1 VIGFASQNGGTT
13 GGCGGETVN
22 VSSYDDLANAVSGSD
37 RRIVQISGTISGSGM
52 MDVGSNKTIIG
63 TGSGASV
70 SGFGFNISRQQNVI
84 IQNMSFTQ
92 ANDDSINVQSE
103 STNIWI
109 DHNTFSNGNDGLVDI
124 KRGSSYITV
133 SWNRFSN
140 HHKTC
145 LLGHSDDNGD
155 QDVGKLKVTYH
166 HNYFDGSNTR
176 HPRAR
181 FGHVHVFNNYY
192 RSCSYGVAS
201 TCDAMV
207 LVEANYFEDTKS
219 PTLTQYGS
227 SPSGNVAERDNAYV
241 NSGSPETRG
250 SVPGVPYSYSPDNAS
265 DIPSIVSNGAGA
277 GRL

>member
-1 VIGFASQNGGTT
+1 VIGFASENGGTT
-13 GGCGGETVN
+13 GGCGGETVS
-22 VSSYDDLANAVSGSD
+22 VSSYSDLANAVSGSD
-37 RRIVQISGTISGSGM
+37 QRIVQISGTISGSGM

-63 TGSGASV
+63 TGSDATIT
-70 SGFGFNISRQQNVI
+70 GFGFHISGQQNVI
-84 IQNMSFTQ
+84 IQNLSFTQ
-92 ANDDSINVQSE
+92 AGDDSINVQSE

-109 DHNTFSNGNDGLVDI
+109 DHCTFSNGNDGLVDI

-133 SWNRFSN
+133 SWNRFSD

-145 LLGHSDDNGD
+145 LLGHSDGNED

-166 HNYFDGSNTR
+166 HNYFDGSDTR

-192 RSCSYGVAS
+192 RGCDYGVAS
-201 TCDAMV
+201 TCNAMV
-207 LVEANYFEDTKS
+207 LVEANYFENTSS

-227 SPSGNVAERDNAYV
+227 SPSGYVVERDNEYV
-241 NSGSPETRG
+241 NSGSPETSG
-250 SVPGVPYSYSPDNAS
+250 SVPEVTYSYTPDKAS